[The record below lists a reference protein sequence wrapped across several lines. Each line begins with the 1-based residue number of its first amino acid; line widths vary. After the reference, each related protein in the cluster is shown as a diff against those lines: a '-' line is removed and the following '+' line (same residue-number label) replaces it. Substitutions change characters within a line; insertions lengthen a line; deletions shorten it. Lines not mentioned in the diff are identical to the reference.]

1 MKYTRLDVD
10 DTISYEMGQRKGRTV
25 ISSKLPS
32 DNSTVLAKIGIACV
46 NSEMRDK
53 IRRKVRCMV
62 ADTVTLKELDFC
74 PTSETP
80 ARLYDSAA
88 V

>member
-1 MKYTRLDVD
+1 MTRFHTKWDSEKAVRSYLVSCRL
-10 DTISYEMGQRKGRTV
+10 TIFTA
-25 ISSKLPS
+25 I
-32 DNSTVLAKIGIACV
+32 AKIGIACV

-62 ADTVTLKELDFC
+62 DDTVALKELDFC